1 MLAGDRAHH
10 LQLGRLVGGDRPAV
24 RGADQVPASTDRW
37 LWESEAVLCVEAAA
51 GNTASV
57 RVRGSESD
65 AAGD

>member
-37 LWESEAVLCVEAAA
+37 LWESEAVLCVEAGNAA
-51 GNTASV
+51 SVV